1 MKLPKTLIKMALRD
15 QYIYLLDKC
24 KDTNS
29 VYHDQNTRYSFF
41 LTKQGLYSFRGSVD
55 FYSVYESNWLSIE
68 ELRKL
73 ECTLTTS
80 TLLDTFDYVS
90 VHTHDFE
97 KRKITSNI
105 THISVKSSE
114 YWDKPN
120 GGMYFS
126 SLINVWTLD
135 GEQHIL
141 KVPFAYGHG
150 SNIEHKCFNRI
161 KEVFTSV
168 DTDSDNFTHY
178 CREHGIKLGVQLI
191 EGCKYK
197 DLYHG

>member
-1 MKLPKTLIKMALRD
+1 MKQLKAILAMPIRN

-24 KDTNS
+24 KDANS
-29 VYHDQNTRYSFF
+29 IHHDKDNRYSFF
-41 LTKQGLYSFRGSVD
+41 LTKHGLFSFRGSVD
-55 FYSVYESNWLSIE
+55 FRSTFEANFLCIE

-97 KRKITSNI
+97 KRKIASNI

-126 SLINVWTLD
+126 STISVWTLD
-135 GEQHIL
+135 GENHTL
-141 KVPFAYGHG
+141 KVPFTYGHG
-150 SNIEHKCFNRI
+150 SNIEHRCFNRI

-168 DTDSDNFTHY
+168 DTDSDNFKQY
-178 CREHGIKLGVQLI
+178 CREHDIKLNMQLI

>member
-1 MKLPKTLIKMALRD
+1 MPIRN

-24 KDTNS
+24 KDAAS
-29 VYHDQNTRYSFF
+29 IYHDQNNRYSFF
-41 LTKQGLYSFRGSVD
+41 LTKHGLYSFRGSVD
-55 FYSVYESNWLSIE
+55 FKSTFEANFLAIE

-90 VHTHDFE
+90 VHNQDFE
-97 KRKITSNI
+97 KRKVTTVI
-105 THISVKSSE
+105 THINVVSSK

-120 GGMYFS
+120 GNTYFS
-126 SLINVWTLD
+126 SLISVWTLD
-135 GEQHIL
+135 GEQHTL
-141 KVPFAYGHG
+141 KVPFTYGHR
-150 SNIEHKCFNRI
+150 SYIEYSCFNRI

-168 DTDSDNFTHY
+168 ATDSDDFKHY
-178 CREHGIKLGVQLI
+178 CREHGIKLDMRLV
-191 EGCKYK
+191 ENCKYK